1 MIIAG
6 DVGGTKTHLA
16 LYDRLSCVKD
26 EKFHSHEFSSLA
38 EIIRKFHSGKIDKAC
53 FGIAGPVRDGRCKT
67 TNLPWVID
75 AKELSSVLK
84 ISKVSL
90 INDLEATA
98 WGIRCLKPNEF
109 AVLNEGMVQKG
120 NRAVIAAGTGLGEA
134 GLYWDG
140 TEHLPFSCEGGHAD
154 FAPTNEQEVALW
166 QYLKKKYG
174 HVSYER
180 VLSGPGL
187 EHLFWFLVESKH
199 RKDHLEGE
207 EIPRQIT
214 EKGLS
219 GESATCQEVLDW
231 FAMLYGAE
239 AGNLALKFLAVG
251 GVFIGGGIA
260 PKILKVLQQESFLRA
275 FVGKGRF
282 DELLK
287 SIPVKV
293 ILNENTALLGAAEF
307 ARRYTQ

>member
-6 DVGGTKTHLA
+6 DIGGTKTHLA
-16 LYDRLSCVKD
+16 LYEGSRLVKD
-26 EKFHSHEFSSLA
+26 EKFHSHEFLGLA

-53 FGIAGPVRDGRCKT
+53 FGVAGPVRDGHCKT

-75 AKELSSVLK
+75 AKELSSELK
-84 ISKVSL
+84 ISHVSL

-109 AVLNEGMVQKG
+109 ITLNEGTLQKG
-120 NRAVIAAGTGLGEA
+120 NQAVIAAGTGLGEA

-140 TEHLPFSCEGGHAD
+140 NEHRPFSCEGGHTD
-154 FAPTNEQEVALW
+154 FAPSNEQEIALW

-187 EHLFWFLVESKH
+187 EHLFWFLVENKN
-199 RKDHLEGE
+199 RKERLEGE
-207 EIPRQIT
+207 EIPRLIT

-219 GESATCQEVLDW
+219 GESKTCGEVLDW
-231 FAMLYGAE
+231 FASLYGAE

-251 GVFIGGGIA
+251 GVFIGGGIV
-260 PKILKVLQQESFLRA
+260 PKIIEVLQQGSFMKA
-275 FVGKGRF
+275 FTGKGRF
-282 DELLK
+282 DVLLK

-307 ARRYTQ
+307 ARR